1 MPLILPETR
10 AKTWQ
15 HNPYRKEF
23 DRMRGVTFYPVNM
36 PDWYHKLPPYHSA
49 GSKGYRIK
57 PSVPGVKEV
66 AGLDSD
72 RNGEHQFVTEGNV

>member
-1 MPLILPETR
+1 MKDESQHVRVPLILPETR

-36 PDWYHKLPPYHSA
+36 PDWYHKLPPYA
-49 GSKGYRIK
+49 
-57 PSVPGVKEV
+57 GVKEV
-66 AGLDSD
+66 AGNSRD
-72 RNGEHQFVTEGNV
+72 RNGEHQFATEGNV